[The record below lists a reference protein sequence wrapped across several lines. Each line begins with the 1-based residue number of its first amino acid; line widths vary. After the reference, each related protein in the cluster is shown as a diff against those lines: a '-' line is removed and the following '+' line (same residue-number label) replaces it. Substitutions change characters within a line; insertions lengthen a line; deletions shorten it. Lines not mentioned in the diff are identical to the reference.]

1 VYAENHPNLVQRLGT
16 QNYPDIFLVVNERG
30 YPQFYR
36 IGSGYMTLNQLE
48 DSLFMTLYMEGYI
61 KDEKLVA
68 Y

>member
-1 VYAENHPNLVQRLGT
+1 
-16 QNYPDIFLVVNERG
+16 LVVNEKG
-30 YPQFYR
+30 YPRFIR